1 MATTTNSRPIAVAD
15 RVAVSEDGVLQAT
28 GNLLSND
35 TDADRD
41 TLAVTAVN
49 GLAAGV
55 GTVIAGTYG
64 SLVLGA
70 NGQYTY
76 ILANAQANV
85 QALEAGRSVTDVF
98 RYTVSD
104 GASHTITTQNLLPY
118 SEALDNPA
126 WVRFSNNGASATV
139 MADAA
144 LSPIGSRTAELLSM
158 TGSGTGIYTG
168 TDVSGQ
174 STFSAW
180 IRLAAGDGLA
190 DEAEVQ
196 RSFGGPEEIGRL
208 FLTDHLLAFEITSI
222 VLLVAAVGGVVLGT
236 RSKAE
241 DEEEGVRA

>member
-1 MATTTNSRPIAVAD
+1 MADKA
-15 RVAVSEDGVLQAT
+15 AVSEDGVLQAT

-49 GLAAGV
+49 GLAAGA

-139 MADAA
+139 MA
-144 LSPIGSRTAELLSM
+144 LSLIH
-158 TGSGTGIYTG
+158 I
-168 TDVSGQ
+168 
-174 STFSAW
+174 
-180 IRLAAGDGLA
+180 
-190 DEAEVQ
+190 
-196 RSFGGPEEIGRL
+196 
-208 FLTDHLLAFEITSI
+208 
-222 VLLVAAVGGVVLGT
+222 
-236 RSKAE
+236 
-241 DEEEGVRA
+241 